1 MTAASLILIDMLVEQ
16 MLTIGDRILKVKN
29 MKEEEVNAALAIENK
44 RTKQLKDLLE
54 ADLR

>member
-29 MKEEEVNAALAIENK
+29 MKEEEVNAALAIENE